1 MIVWVGFWLYYER
14 IIFAEEEFLRKKFGS
29 EFIGW
34 AQRTPIVFPN
44 FKNWH
49 KSTLSFSFKTVLRK
63 EFSTYMAIV
72 AVYFFVEIIG
82 DLLAKRRFFVCTSWL
97 IFFLVSIAIY
107 FTLLILKKKTHVLD
121 VKGR

>member
-1 MIVWVGFWLYYER
+1 
-14 IIFAEEEFLRKKFGS
+14 
-29 EFIGW
+29 
-34 AQRTPIVFPN
+34 
-44 FKNWH
+44 
-49 KSTLSFSFKTVLRK
+49 LRK